1 MVAFKIEQFKSQLV
15 FCSGQPSYRHT
26 LCSNF
31 LEFPSHCLRAQSNLH
46 FCSVSGLF
54 VTMGKQV
61 FVIKKS
67 LTICYYTKCNP
78 NKTVCKKIMA
88 INILPSQFYVALSW
102 VSFFYFCEATVPLS
116 SPLQALKIFQ
126 LRCLYNLPTKMSLDM
141 KLEQFLAL
149 GNEVATAFL

>member
-1 MVAFKIEQFKSQLV
+1 MVAFKIEQFKSQIV

-102 VSFFYFCEATVPLS
+102 VSFFLFLLGYS
-116 SPLQALKIFQ
+116 SPV
-126 LRCLYNLPTKMSLDM
+126 LRSSGSENIPASMP
-141 KLEQFLAL
+141 
-149 GNEVATAFL
+149 V

>member
-1 MVAFKIEQFKSQLV
+1 MVAFKIEQFKSQIV

-61 FVIKKS
+61 FVIKKVLQS
-67 LTICYYTKCNP
+67 VITPSVILTRQFVRKSWQLIFCQASFT
-78 NKTVCKKIMA
+78 
-88 INILPSQFYVALSW
+88 LPSPGLI
-102 VSFFYFCEATVPLS
+102 FFLFLLGYS
-116 SPLQALKIFQ
+116 SPV
-126 LRCLYNLPTKMSLDM
+126 LRSSGSENIPASMPL
-141 KLEQFLAL
+141 
-149 GNEVATAFL
+149 